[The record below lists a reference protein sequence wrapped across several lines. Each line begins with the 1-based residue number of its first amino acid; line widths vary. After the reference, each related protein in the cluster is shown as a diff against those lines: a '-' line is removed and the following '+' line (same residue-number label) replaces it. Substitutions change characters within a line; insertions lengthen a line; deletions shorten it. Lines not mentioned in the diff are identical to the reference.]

1 MKLSVKVGGLEL
13 KNPLILSSA
22 AYTSTTAGL
31 RQQIKRGYGA
41 VVTKTT
47 TVGPLAGAPK
57 PTVFWYDREEKNLL
71 SGAEALRNPGA
82 DRMVEALRG
91 TAGLAREQGCRII
104 GSCTGNSLEEI
115 LSICRRFEEAG
126 VAAIEL
132 NMVCPSTG
140 PHLGEEYARLGKWWV
155 DDTDRAVRL
164 IEAAR
169 KAVRIPVWAKLPLT
183 KLIEKPFLEALDR
196 RTRADAYCFVG
207 GRMPNL
213 KIDLETGRP
222 VLPGN
227 LLLRMEKRLPISPM
241 VTGPIKPSTIL
252 HTAYL
257 AKLTRTPLV
266 CSGGLTRGADI
277 LEALM
282 AGASAVQVC
291 KAVYRDI
298 NAGARMLEELVENM
312 ERYGYEE
319 VETLRGRVLEHL
331 PDPPLLTVPGAKF
344 E

>member
-1 MKLSVKVGGLEL
+1 MDLSVSAGGLQL

-22 AYTSTTAGL
+22 AYSSTAAGL
-31 RQQIKRGYGA
+31 RQHVGRGYAA

-47 TVGPLAGAPK
+47 TTNPLQGAPK
-57 PTVFWYDREEKNLL
+57 PTVFWYDPEEKNLL

-82 DRMVEALRG
+82 DRMVDAIRR
-91 TAGLAREQGCRII
+91 TAELAVEHDCKII
-104 GSCTGNSLEEI
+104 GSCTGNTLEEI

-126 VAAIEL
+126 AAAIEL

-140 PHLGEEYARLGKWWV
+140 PHLGQEYACLGKWWV
-155 DDTDRAVRL
+155 DDTDRGVELINAV
-164 IEAAR
+164 
-169 KAVRIPVWAKLPLT
+169 KQAVQIPVWSKLPLS
-183 KLIEKPFLEALDR
+183 KLVEKPFLEALDR
-196 RTRADAYCFVG
+196 KARADAYSFVG

-213 KIDLETGRP
+213 KIDLATGKP

-227 LLLRMEKRLPISPM
+227 LLLRMEKGLPISPM
-241 VTGPIKPSTIL
+241 VTGPVKPSTIL
-252 HTAYL
+252 HTAFL
-257 AKLTRTPLV
+257 AKLSRTPLV

-282 AGASAVQVC
+282 AGATAVQIC

-298 NAGARMLEELVENM
+298 KAGSRMLEELREVM
-312 ERYGYEE
+312 ERCGYEE
-319 VETLRGRVLEHL
+319 IHSLRGCVLADL
-331 PDPPLLTVPGAKF
+331 PAPPLLTVPGAKY